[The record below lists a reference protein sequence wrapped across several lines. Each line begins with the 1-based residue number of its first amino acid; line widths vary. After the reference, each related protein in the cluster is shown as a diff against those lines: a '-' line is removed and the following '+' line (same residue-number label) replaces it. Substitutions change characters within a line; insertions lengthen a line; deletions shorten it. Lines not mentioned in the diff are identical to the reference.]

1 MDVEFVRGRPSSG
14 SRKMNRVKAGDAWA
28 RVSTKRYG
36 SRLDGNEARIE
47 TPSLPPSLPSSVF
60 LALAPSFLKVY
71 IRDTR
76 LGPRGILPIV

>member
-47 TPSLPPSLPSSVF
+47 TLLLPPSFLPSLLPSSKYISAIHGSVHE
-60 LALAPSFLKVY
+60 VY
-71 IRDTR
+71 
-76 LGPRGILPIV
+76 